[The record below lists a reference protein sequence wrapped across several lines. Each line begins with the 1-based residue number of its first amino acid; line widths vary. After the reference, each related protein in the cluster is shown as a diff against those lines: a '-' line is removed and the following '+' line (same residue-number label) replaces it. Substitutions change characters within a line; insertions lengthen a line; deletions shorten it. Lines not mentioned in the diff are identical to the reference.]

1 MTKVEERITN
11 KIKDGVL
18 IEFLG
23 ADNVERMKKRNYR
36 CDY

>member
-18 IEFLG
+18 IAFLG
-23 ADNVERMKKRNYR
+23 ADNVERMK
-36 CDY
+36 